1 MAESNLTDTSV
12 TITWDAVVVDGG
24 ISEYEVFRDGVSIG
38 TRVGVTFAD
47 SGLTADTT
55 YSYTVK
61 AKAKNG
67 EISVE
72 SSPLSVTTIST
83 P

>member
-1 MAESNLTDTSV
+1 M
-12 TITWDAVVVDGG
+12 VVDGG
-24 ISEYEVFRDGVSIG
+24 VSEYEVFRDGLSIG
-38 TRVGVTFAD
+38 TRVGTSFAD

-55 YSYTVK
+55 YSYTVT

-67 EISVE
+67 EVSAE
-72 SSPLSVTTIST
+72 SALLSVTTTST